1 MTEQLAVTIERVDDI
16 PVLIASMDRL
26 GLAELADEYFV
37 LHGNW
42 RGLSLGKVLTGW
54 LAHILSEGDHRL
66 NRVEDWAAKRVETLR
81 GCLDA
86 GLRALDF
93 TDDRLAISLDIL
105 SDDQRW
111 AQFETALNRRTIQVY
126 DLKPDRVRIDSTT
139 ASGYWQVTEDGLFQL
154 GHSKDQRP
162 DLPQVK
168 VVLSTLDPLGMPV
181 ATQVVSGEK
190 ADDPLYIPAIDQ
202 VREGVGRRGL
212 LYVGDCKL
220 MSLETRAHLQA
231 GGDFYLGPFSLVQI
245 PQETLDAYLQPVWT
259 EEQPLTVVYRS
270 RAEGE
275 QEPIATGFER
285 SEALTAIVDGQAI
298 AWIERRLVIRSLA
311 HAKAAE
317 AGLHGRLEKA
327 QSAITALNER
337 KRGKERLTDAESLRQ
352 AAEAI
357 LNRQGVAGLLVLQVT
372 EQVAERQ
379 VRKYGARPAETRI
392 QRQISV
398 SVQRDE
404 SAIQQAIRRLGW
416 RVYGTT
422 SPASE
427 LSLRQALLAYRDE
440 YLVERNFGRLKGKP
454 LSLTPMY
461 LEDDRRATGLIRLLS
476 VGLRVLTLLE
486 HVARCRLAE
495 TGEKLRGLYAGNPMR
510 ATDRPTTEALL
521 QGFKDIFLSFV
532 TLGKQ
537 TYCHLTPLSELQLK
551 ILHLLGFPAGIYTGL
566 ADHSANPP

>member
-285 SEALTAIVDGQAI
+285 SEALTAIVDGQEI
-298 AWIERRLVIRSLA
+298 AWSERRLVIRSLA

-510 ATDRPTTEALL
+510 ATDRPTTEAML

-551 ILHLLGFPAGIYTGL
+551 ILHLLCFPAGIYTRL
-566 ADHSANPP
+566 VDHSANPP

>member
-1 MTEQLAVTIERVDDI
+1 MAEQLAVTIERVDDI
-16 PVLIASMDRL
+16 PVLIAAMDRM
-26 GLAELADEYFV
+26 GLAELADEYFEP
-37 LHGNW
+37 HGNW

-54 LAHILSEGDHRL
+54 LAHILSEADHRL

-285 SEALTAIVDGQAI
+285 SEALTAIVDGQEI
-298 AWIERRLVIRSLA
+298 AWSERRLVIRSLA

-510 ATDRPTTEALL
+510 ATDRPTTEAML

-532 TLGKQ
+532 TLGEQ
-537 TYCHLTPLSELQLK
+537 TYRHLTPLSELQLK

>member
-259 EEQPLTVVYRS
+259 KEQPLTVVYRS

-285 SEALTAIVDGQAI
+285 SEALTAIVDGQEI
-298 AWIERRLVIRSLA
+298 AWSERRLVIRSLA

>member
-1 MTEQLAVTIERVDDI
+1 MAEQLAVTIERVDDI

-298 AWIERRLVIRSLA
+298 AWSERRLVIRSLA

-486 HVARCRLAE
+486 HVARCSLAE

-532 TLGKQ
+532 TLGEQ
-537 TYCHLTPLSELQLK
+537 TYCQLTPLSELQLK

>member
-26 GLAELADEYFV
+26 GLAELVDEYFV

-162 DLPQVK
+162 DLLQVK

-181 ATQVVSGEK
+181 ATQVVAGEK
-190 ADDPLYIPAIDQ
+190 ADDPLHIPAIDQ

-298 AWIERRLVIRSLA
+298 AWSERRLVIRSLA

-327 QSAITALNER
+327 QSA
-337 KRGKERLTDAESLRQ
+337 LRMSTQ
-352 AAEAI
+352 NI
-357 LNRQGVAGLLVLQVT
+357 NQFSHYGGL
-372 EQVAERQ
+372 
-379 VRKYGARPAETRI
+379 
-392 QRQISV
+392 
-398 SVQRDE
+398 
-404 SAIQQAIRRLGW
+404 
-416 RVYGTT
+416 
-422 SPASE
+422 
-427 LSLRQALLAYRDE
+427 
-440 YLVERNFGRLKGKP
+440 
-454 LSLTPMY
+454 
-461 LEDDRRATGLIRLLS
+461 
-476 VGLRVLTLLE
+476 
-486 HVARCRLAE
+486 
-495 TGEKLRGLYAGNPMR
+495 
-510 ATDRPTTEALL
+510 
-521 QGFKDIFLSFV
+521 
-532 TLGKQ
+532 
-537 TYCHLTPLSELQLK
+537 
-551 ILHLLGFPAGIYTGL
+551 
-566 ADHSANPP
+566 

>member
-1 MTEQLAVTIERVDDI
+1 MAEQLTVTIERVDDI
-16 PVLIASMDRL
+16 PVLIASMDRM
-26 GLAELADEYFV
+26 GLAELADEYFR

-42 RGLSLGKVLTGW
+42 RGISLGKVLTGW
-54 LAHILSEGDHRL
+54 LAHILSEADHRL
-66 NRVEDWAAKRVETLR
+66 NRVQDWAAKRVETLR

-86 GLRALDF
+86 DLRDLDF
-93 TDDRLAISLDIL
+93 TDDRLAISLEML
-105 SDDQRW
+105 SDDQCW
-111 AQFETALNRRTIQVY
+111 AQFETALNRRTLRVY
-126 DLKPDRVRIDSTT
+126 DLKPDLVRIDSTT
-139 ASGYWQVTEDGLFQL
+139 ASGCWKVTEDGLFQF
-154 GHSKDQRP
+154 GHSKDHRP

-202 VREGVGRRGL
+202 VRDGVGRRGL

-231 GGDFYLGPFSLVQI
+231 GGDCYLGPFSLVQI
-245 PQETLDAYLQPVWT
+245 PQETLDDYLRPVWT
-259 EEQPLTVVYRS
+259 QEQPLTDVYRG
-270 RAEGE
+270 RADGQQE
-275 QEPIATGFER
+275 QIAAGFER
-285 SEALTAIVDGQAI
+285 SESLTAIVDGKEI
-298 AWIERRLVIRSLA
+298 AWIERRLVVHSLA

-317 AGLHGRLEKA
+317 ASLRSRLEKA
-327 QSAITALNER
+327 QSAIEALNER
-337 KRGKERLTDAESLRQ
+337 KRGKERLMEAESVRQ

-357 LNRQGVAGLLVLQVT
+357 IKRQAVAGLLVLQVT
-372 EQVAERQ
+372 EQVQERQ

-392 QRQISV
+392 QCQVSV

-416 RVYGTT
+416 RVYGTN

-427 LSLRQALLAYRDE
+427 LSLQQAILAYRGE

-461 LEDDRRATGLIRLLS
+461 LEDDQRATGLIRLLS

-486 HVARCRLAE
+486 HVVRCRLAE
-495 TGEKLRGLYAGNPMR
+495 TGEKLRGLYAGNPTR
-510 ATDRPTTEALL
+510 ATDRPTTEAILH
-521 QGFKDIFLSFV
+521 GFKDIFLSFV
-532 TLGKQ
+532 TLGEQ
-537 TYCHLTPLSELQLK
+537 TYRHLTPLSDLQLK
-551 ILHLLGFPAGIYTGL
+551 ILNLLHFPVDIYTRL
-566 ADHSANPP
+566 AAHSANPP

>member
-190 ADDPLYIPAIDQ
+190 ADDPLHIPAIDQ

-298 AWIERRLVIRSLA
+298 AWSERRLVIRSLA

-372 EQVAERQ
+372 EQVEERQ

-510 ATDRPTTEALL
+510 ATDRPTTEAML

-532 TLGKQ
+532 TLGEQ

>member
-93 TDDRLAISLDIL
+93 SDDRLAISLDIL

-111 AQFETALNRRTIQVY
+111 AQFEAALNRRTIQVY

-139 ASGYWQVTEDGLFQL
+139 ASGYWQVTEEGLFQL

-427 LSLRQALLAYRDE
+427 LSLHQALLAYRDE

-486 HVARCRLAE
+486 HVARCHLAE

-510 ATDRPTTEALL
+510 ATDRPTTEAML

-532 TLGKQ
+532 TLGEQ
-537 TYCHLTPLSELQLK
+537 TYCQLTPLSELQLK

>member
-26 GLAELADEYFV
+26 GLAELVDEYFV

-139 ASGYWQVTEDGLFQL
+139 ASGYWQVTEEGLFQL

-190 ADDPLYIPAIDQ
+190 ADDPLYIPAIEQ

-285 SEALTAIVDGQAI
+285 SEALTAIVDGQEI
-298 AWIERRLVIRSLA
+298 AWSERRLVIRSLA

-357 LNRQGVAGLLVLQVT
+357 LHRQGVAGLLVLQIT

-379 VRKYGARPAETRI
+379 VRKYGGRPAETRI

-510 ATDRPTTEALL
+510 ATDRPTTEAML

-532 TLGKQ
+532 TLGEQ
-537 TYCHLTPLSELQLK
+537 TYRHLTPLSELQLK
-551 ILHLLGFPAGIYTGL
+551 ILNLLCFPAGIYTRL
-566 ADHSANPP
+566 VDHSANPP

>member
-1 MTEQLAVTIERVDDI
+1 MAEQLAVTIERVDDI

-93 TDDRLAISLDIL
+93 SDDRLAISLDIL

-111 AQFETALNRRTIQVY
+111 AQFEAALNRRTIQVY

-139 ASGYWQVTEDGLFQL
+139 ASGYWQVTEEGLFQL

-190 ADDPLYIPAIDQ
+190 ADDPLYIPAIEQ

-298 AWIERRLVIRSLA
+298 AWSERRLVIRSLA

-379 VRKYGARPAETRI
+379 VRKYGGRPAETRI

-427 LSLRQALLAYRDE
+427 LSLHQALLAYRDE

-486 HVARCRLAE
+486 HVARCSLAE

-532 TLGKQ
+532 TLGEQ
-537 TYCHLTPLSELQLK
+537 TYCQLTPLSELQLK
-551 ILHLLGFPAGIYTGL
+551 ILNLLCFPAGIYTRL
-566 ADHSANPP
+566 VDHSANPP